1 MLTMRFGEN
10 LLSTQY
16 AGGDSTDLFFGQMER
31 CPLVCSPADGLLHLY
46 VLRASPHKQCPKC
59 HLWSKAQPKRQD
71 GVHIHPPCTWQNAQ
85 DQTVVAVPEKAG
97 QPHTGSGGRSSKR
110 HRDSPSPSR
119 LVNLLPKTQPKNSA
133 LHAEKP
139 INPQPGQ
146 ERVAG
151 LKVHCC
157 GTCWVLGCTSCF
169 GLATDF
175 SGILQQC
182 NAFEAASSWSR
193 CRKRVSM
200 GSDVPLQCHKPCR
213 NPAVLSAGPCGS
225 PVLLGNA
232 EASLRLR
239 FQLALKEKSLVLTRE
254 NLF

>member
-1 MLTMRFGEN
+1 MFAHQLKDCSTSMCSGHLLTNSAPSATCGARH
-10 LLSTQY
+10 
-16 AGGDSTDLFFGQMER
+16 
-31 CPLVCSPADGLLHLY
+31 SPKGRTVSRSILPTHGKMP
-46 VLRASPHKQCPKC
+46 RTK
-59 HLWSKAQPKRQD
+59 LWSQCQRKQAS
-71 GVHIHPPCTWQNAQ
+71 H
-85 DQTVVAVPEKAG
+85 
-97 QPHTGSGGRSSKR
+97 HTGSGGRSSKP
-110 HRDSPSPSR
+110 HCDSPSPSR

-139 INPQPGQ
+139 SNPQPGQ
-146 ERVAG
+146 EQVAG

-157 GTCWVLGCTSCF
+157 GSCWVLSCTSCF
-169 GLATDF
+169 RLATDF

-193 CRKRVSM
+193 CRKQVSM

-239 FQLALKEKSLVLTRE
+239 FQQALKEKLLVLTRE
-254 NLF
+254 NLFEGVLLRKFVRCLCSVGKMEVLKVLIHLTER